1 MIAEQLLVGVLPEDI
16 APEHRPTF
24 EQLQQLGA
32 VTEEGGL
39 WRLHSLYRIGR
50 IHIGRDGQGYV
61 EAQTKSQRDLLI
73 APEDIGEA
81 RPGDTVLARRFLA
94 RRGRASG
101 EVVSVL
107 RRAHTYLLIY
117 SHRNEKGEMGL
128 YDLRTGMPITTSVPG
143 IDLRIFKEGTVFS
156 IDPAENTL
164 REVLGHLGDPNIDE
178 KLSLALF
185 ERRDAFPPACVEQAK
200 AVETAVDA
208 AEHPNRI
215 DLRDLDFCTIDPVTA
230 KDFDDAIYFDTD
242 THTLYVAIADVS
254 HYVPFFSPI
263 DREAVQRGFT
273 TYLPHK
279 AFPMLPRELS
289 ENICSLK
296 PRVDRLAFVAKI
308 VLDPETLE
316 PVEETFF
323 EAIIHSKYRFNYDTV
338 DAIIATDRHT
348 EPLPRHSELD
358 SESPLQSG
366 GIPDQVRNDSRS
378 QTQTPNTQHS
388 TLDRILTWL
397 LPLQKLTEELRA
409 KRMERGFD
417 FRSDEVK
424 LTLNDAMLLE
434 HTQIETGTPSH
445 SLIEECMLL
454 ANRAAAKRFSGE
466 GDGIFRIHEPPKI
479 ESIEKLLGELSAIG
493 IHVEEYE
500 EAPDLI
506 RTIQQQARKLGL
518 AAEVDALLIRSLKQA
533 SYSANNVG
541 HFGLGFDFYSHFTSP
556 IRRYP
561 DLILHHLIKAQLRFD
576 KKEAGYLLRNIDP
589 LCALVSRL
597 ERDAT
602 KAEWDFRDRKFA
614 RWALENK
621 GLFFDAEVI
630 ELDEERTRV
639 RILDAKVQGAEAT
652 LPRGEEMLF
661 DTIRI
666 MITGVDLARPA
677 ITAQAVPEGI
687 RNENE
692 G

>member
-32 VTEEGGL
+32 VTEEGGR
-39 WRLHSLYRIGR
+39 WWLHSLYRIGR

-61 EAQTKSQRDLLI
+61 EAQTRSQRDLLI

-117 SHRNEKGEMGL
+117 SHRNEKGEMEL

-164 REVLGHLGDPNIDE
+164 WEVLGHLGDPNIDE
-178 KLSLALF
+178 KLSLALH

-200 AVETAVDA
+200 AVETAVNA
-208 AEHPNRI
+208 AEHPDRI

-263 DREAVQRGFT
+263 DREAVERGFT

-296 PRVDRLAFVAKI
+296 PHVDRLAFVAKI
-308 VLDPETLE
+308 VLDPKTLE
-316 PVEETFF
+316 PVEESFF
-323 EAIIHSKYRFNYDTV
+323 EAIIHSKHRFNYDTV
-338 DAIIATDRHT
+338 DGIIAADRHP
-348 EPLPRHSELD
+348 ERDPG
-358 SESPLQSG
+358 SPLT
-366 GIPDQVRNDSRS
+366 PALN
-378 QTQTPNTQHS
+378 TQHPTPNTQHS

-434 HTQIETGTPSH
+434 HTQIETGTPAH

-466 GDGIFRIHEPPKI
+466 GDGIFRIHEPPKV

-506 RTIQQQARKLGL
+506 RTIQHQAQKLGL

-533 SYSANNVG
+533 SYSAHNVG

-589 LCALVSRL
+589 LCARVSRL

-687 RNENE
+687 RN
-692 G
+692 